1 MKRGEVGEKDRKEEW
16 WKGRAEGERAE
27 RNFSRQFAREDNGVP
42 SGIYSRE
49 PIIRETDGG
58 FLSSPRYG

>member
-1 MKRGEVGEKDRKEEW
+1 MKRGEVGERDRREE
-16 WKGRAEGERAE
+16 RAGGQERAE